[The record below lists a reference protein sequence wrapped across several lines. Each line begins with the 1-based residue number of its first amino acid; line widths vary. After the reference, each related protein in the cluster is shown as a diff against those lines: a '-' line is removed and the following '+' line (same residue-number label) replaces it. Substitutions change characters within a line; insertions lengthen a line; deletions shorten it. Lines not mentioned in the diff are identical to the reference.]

1 MTNLKNKIALVTGGS
16 RGIGAAIVKR
26 LSAEGAK
33 VAFTYASSG
42 AVSENL
48 VKEIENSG
56 GEAIAI
62 KADSGSY
69 EEVTG
74 AVEKAAAHFGKIDI
88 LVNNAGV
95 ADGKAF
101 EEYTQGDFNRMFD
114 VNVKGVFFATQ
125 AAIKHIPDGGRI
137 ITIGS
142 CLAEIVT
149 VPNLT
154 LYSMSKSA
162 LVGFNKGLARDLG
175 DRRITANLVNPGPTE
190 TDMNPA
196 TGPIADA
203 ARERM
208 AIKEY
213 GTAEGIA
220 SLVAWVAGEE
230 SKYMTGTSLTMDSG
244 TNI

>member
-69 EEVTG
+69 DEVTG

-101 EEYTQGDFNRMFD
+101 EEYTQEDFNRMFD

>member
-1 MTNLKNKIALVTGGS
+1 MTNLKDKVALVTGGS

-26 LSAEGAK
+26 LNAEGAK
-33 VAFTYASSG
+33 VAFTYAS
-42 AVSENL
+42 ATAAAKDL
-48 VKEIENSG
+48 VQEIENNG
-56 GEAIAI
+56 GQAIAI
-62 KADSGSY
+62 RADSGNY
-69 EEVTG
+69 EEVIASVAQAG
-74 AVEKAAAHFGKIDI
+74 AHFGKIDI
-88 LVNNAGV
+88 LVNNAGI

-101 EEYTQGDFNRMFD
+101 EEYTQEDFDRMFD

-125 AAIKHIPDGGRI
+125 AALKFIPDGGRI

-162 LVGFNKGLARDLG
+162 LVSFNKGLARDLG
-175 DRRITANLVNPGPTE
+175 DRRITANLVNPGPTA
-190 TDMNPA
+190 TDMNPP
-196 TGPIADA
+196 TGPAADA